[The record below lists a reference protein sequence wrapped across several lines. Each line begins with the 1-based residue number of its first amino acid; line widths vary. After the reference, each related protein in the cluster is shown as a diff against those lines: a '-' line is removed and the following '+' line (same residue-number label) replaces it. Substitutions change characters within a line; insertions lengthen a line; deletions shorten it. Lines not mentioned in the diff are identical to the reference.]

1 MQPLTTFP
9 DGKAESGF
17 QSYHVVIFKML
28 FLTKIKDIQ
37 NGKVCPIHREK
48 KRLTEAVP
56 EKGQLEAGTQSLNV
70 GILEFS
76 MTFKRKWGCFLL
88 EMPCFLLALYYI
100 MSIINILPF
109 CLVEITRRGKMTK
122 LHLRKIK
129 ILLLYLALKTRTLT
143 IPLVF
148 F

>member
-1 MQPLTTFP
+1 
-9 DGKAESGF
+9 
-17 QSYHVVIFKML
+17 ML
-28 FLTKIKDIQ
+28 FLTKIKAYKM
-37 NGKVCPIHREK
+37 GKYALFTGKK

-76 MTFKRKWGCFLL
+76 ITFKRKWGCFLL

-109 CLVEITRRGKMTK
+109 CFSGNYQEGKNDQIAPEK
-122 LHLRKIK
+122 N
-129 ILLLYLALKTRTLT
+129 
-143 IPLVF
+143 
-148 F
+148 